1 MLKKVLIY
9 GVIWGLFL
17 PFSSNLFSENSA
29 KVTTPVLKNNVI
41 ELIENRIYQ
50 IADEIVPL
58 VVHIE
63 VIQKYLGTRKRKV
76 SGSGLIVSRDG
87 YILTNNHVVEDATN
101 IEVTLYKDRKK
112 YTAKLIGKDEL
123 TDIAVIK
130 INLDKKINVPKFGKY
145 KDVRVGDLVL
155 AIGNPYGLDGTVSLG
170 IVSAKGRN
178 IRYGNLINKFIQTDA
193 MIDYGSSG
201 GPLVNFKG
209 EVIGINSMG
218 EGRGIGFTIPID
230 TALKVMNSFI
240 KLGHLERGWL
250 GVFVQ
255 AFDRDMADYMGVP
268 KLTGVLITG
277 IVRNSPADRAGI
289 KIGDII
295 CEFDGHKVDVEE
307 DKDINDFRRMIA
319 NYKPGSKVKVKIYR
333 YNQAKRKGKFLYV
346 TVKLTKHPKVEP
358 AKFDTSYGFS
368 VEEITLGTQLKY
380 QLKNRNG
387 VLVTYVERG
396 TPASEAGMFSGEVIV
411 KIDGK
416 RIHSLKDLKRVLEE
430 YRKTGKRKFLI
441 IAKYKSAYR
450 YHLIIPFHSGGKN
463 KK

>member
-1 MLKKVLIY
+1 MFKRILSFGIIL
-9 GVIWGLFL
+9 GLMS
-17 PFSSNLFSENSA
+17 PFFSNLLRA
-29 KVTTPVLKNNVI
+29 DDGKTAVVKNNVI
-41 ELIENRIYQ
+41 ELIEDRIYE

-76 SGSGLIVSRDG
+76 SGSGLIVSKDG
-87 YILTNNHVVEDATN
+87 YILTNNHVVEDATK

-112 YTAKLIGKDEL
+112 YKARLIGKDEL
-123 TDIAVIK
+123 TDIAVLK
-130 INLDKKINVPKFGKY
+130 IDLDKKVNIPKFGKY
-145 KDVRVGDLVL
+145 KDVKVGDLVL

-178 IRYGNLINKFIQTDA
+178 IRYGNLINEFIQTDA

-255 AFDRDMADYMGVP
+255 AFNRDMAEYMGVP
-268 KLTGVLITG
+268 DLTGVLVTG
-277 IVRNSPADRAGI
+277 VVKGSPAEKAGI
-289 KIGDII
+289 KAGDVI

-307 DKDINDFRRMIA
+307 DKDINEFRRLIA
-319 NYKPGSKVKVKIYR
+319 NYKPGTRVKVRIYR
-333 YNQAKRKGKFLYV
+333 YNERKGRGKFITLK
-346 TVKLTKHPKVEP
+346 VKLAKHPKVEP
-358 AKFDTSYGFS
+358 EKYDTDLGFS
-368 VEEITLGTQLKY
+368 VEEITLDTQLKY
-380 QLKNRNG
+380 QLKDTKG

-396 TPASEAGMFSGEVIV
+396 TPASEAGMFTGEVIV
-411 KIDGK
+411 SVDGHKIES
-416 RIHSLKDLKRVLEE
+416 IKDLKEILSRYKKE
-430 YRKTGKRKFLI
+430 RKKKFLI
-441 IAKYKSAYR
+441 VAKYKSTYR
-450 YHLIIPFHSGGKN
+450 YHLIIPFSSGGKG